1 MYCRVIST
9 SSSIPSAIM
18 AVNRRADAYDL
29 KSFDMLKV
37 LETIKEQLERQ
48 EKEEECSK
56 EKVAEFIGNKSW
68 GT

>member
-1 MYCRVIST
+1 
-9 SSSIPSAIM
+9 M

-29 KSFDMLKV
+29 KSFDMPKV
-37 LETIKEQLERQ
+37 LETIKEQPERH
-48 EKEEECSK
+48 EKEKEYSK